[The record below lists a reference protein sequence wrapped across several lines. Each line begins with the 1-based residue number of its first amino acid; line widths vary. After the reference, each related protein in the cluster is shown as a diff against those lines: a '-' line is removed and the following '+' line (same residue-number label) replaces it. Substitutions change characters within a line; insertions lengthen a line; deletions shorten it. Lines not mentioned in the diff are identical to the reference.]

1 MSDNVEWGSLG
12 EEEQEKFDY
21 IKVYLI
27 INRTYKLCITAELD
41 VCSQGFSF
49 DSVSKEFFKE
59 EPDSFDFDYNEGVK
73 LTDPEKN
80 NFINKYYDNDYV
92 ELTLGNI
99 EIITKVNKFERKIA
113 ERKREDKLQGSK
125 SVTSN
130 SETQT
135 TPHYYQE
142 YNERRFKTDQNTDK
156 TTKGQL
162 LDRVKVKLFYEELEE
177 RGEDDIENVFKITDE
192 KNKKLMV
199 IIGRILEFCLIS
211 LIVITTILC
220 IILLCAIKFC

>member
-1 MSDNVEWGSLG
+1 M
-12 EEEQEKFDY
+12 
-21 IKVYLI
+21 
-27 INRTYKLCITAELD
+27 
-41 VCSQGFSF
+41 
-49 DSVSKEFFKE
+49 SKEFFKE
-59 EPDSFDFDYNEGVK
+59 EPESFDFDYNEGVT

-80 NFINKYYDNDYV
+80 NFINKYDENDYV

-99 EIITKVNKFERKIA
+99 EIITKVNEFERKIA
-113 ERKREDKLQGSK
+113 ERKREDRLQGSK